1 MTDRFLLFWAIFC
14 PLTLLTTQKIIIL
27 KKWKKTPGDTITLH
41 LCITNDD
48 HIMYG
53 SWDIEHDRHNFLLFY
68 NIFYPFTSL
77 VTWNIKILKK
87 WKISQD
93 IIVLL
98 MSIINDIHMMYGSWN
113 MTQNGQNFLSFWIIF
128 CPCNPLTTQK
138 IKILKKWK
146 KMPGDIIILQMCTI
160 NDNCMIYGSWDKES
174 NGQNFLLFW
183 TTFCLFNPLKTRKI
197 KIS

>member
-1 MTDRFLLFWAIFC
+1 
-14 PLTLLTTQKIIIL
+14 
-27 KKWKKTPGDTITLH
+27 
-41 LCITNDD
+41 
-48 HIMYG
+48 
-53 SWDIEHDRHNFLLFY
+53 
-68 NIFYPFTSL
+68 
-77 VTWNIKILKK
+77 
-87 WKISQD
+87 
-93 IIVLL
+93 
-98 MSIINDIHMMYGSWN
+98 MMYGSWN

-197 KIS
+197 KISWKRKTCLEISPFYTSVSKLMIICDTAPEIWPMTDVTIIFHFGLFLALLLPNSLKNQNLK